1 MSILLQGAGFKK
13 RLMPILLS
21 VALAGC
27 SNLFGSSFTETLQ
40 RDANASSE
48 FYMNKLEQT
57 QSIEDKETYKLL
69 AARAFIAE
77 NKIAQS
83 EAVLSELGELND
95 AQKLD
100 RALIEARL
108 SAAKGANEV
117 AESQLRLIDLNKL
130 SRSQKS
136 RYYETQATIFE
147 NRKDV
152 IEAVKSH
159 IKMDENLTDV
169 QRRQNNVDKT
179 WALLRSAN
187 TGVINNASD
196 DGNVALGGWLTL
208 IKAYNDNIRQP
219 VQLSQALQNWK
230 SAYPNHA
237 ASTLFPKEL
246 QSLLN
251 FQQTNLA
258 QIGLVLPVS
267 GDGQILGNTILS
279 GFNDAKGN
287 STIPVQ
293 IFDSSTNSIN
303 DIITQAKQAGVKA
316 LVGPLLKQN
325 VESIINNPVSVQGM
339 DVLALNATPN
349 ARAINQ
355 MCYYGLSP
363 EDEAESAATKMWND
377 GVRNPVV
384 AMPQNDLGQR
394 VGNAF
399 NVRWQ
404 QLASTD
410 ANIRYYN
417 LPADVPYFFQE
428 NASNST
434 ALYAVANPE
443 ELAEIKGYLANNAPN
458 LKIYASSRAN
468 SASNSAEYITQMNGV
483 QFSDIPFFKESTSAQ
498 YQKVAGSTGGEY
510 QLMRL
515 YAMGADAWL
524 LINHFNELRQ
534 VPGYQLSGLTGVL
547 SAGPNC
553 NVERDMTWFQYQD
566 GNVVPVAN

>member
-21 VALAGC
+21 IALAGC

-83 EAVLSELGELND
+83 EAILSELGELND

-100 RALIEARL
+100 RTLIEARL

-152 IEAVKSH
+152 IEAVKAH
-159 IKMDENLTDV
+159 IKIDENLTDV
-169 QRRQNNVDKT
+169 QRRQSNVDKT

-187 TGVINNASD
+187 TGVINNAPD

-237 ASTLFPKEL
+237 AATLFPKEL

-258 QIGLVLPVS
+258 QIGLILPVS
-267 GDGQILGNTILS
+267 GDSQILGNTILS

-303 DIITQAKQAGVKA
+303 DIIAQAKQAGVKA

-428 NASNST
+428 NVSNST

>member
-57 QSIEDKETYKLL
+57 QNVEDKETYKLL
-69 AARAFIAE
+69 AARAFIVE

-100 RALIEARL
+100 RTLIEARL

-130 SRSQKS
+130 SVSQKS

-147 NRKDV
+147 NRKDM
-152 IEAVKSH
+152 IEAVKAR
-159 IKMDENLTDV
+159 IKIDENLTDV

-179 WALLRSAN
+179 WALLRAAN
-187 TGVINNASD
+187 TGVINNAPD

-230 SAYPNHA
+230 NAYPNHA
-237 ASTLFPKEL
+237 AATLFPKEL

-258 QIGLVLPVS
+258 QIGLVLPIS

-293 IFDSSTNSIN
+293 IFDSAIYSI
-303 DIITQAKQAGVKA
+303 DEITAQAKEAGVKA

-355 MCYYGLSP
+355 ICYYGLSP

-377 GVRNPVV
+377 GVRSPVV
-384 AMPQNDLGQR
+384 AMPQNELGLR

-417 LPADVPYFFQE
+417 LPADVPYFLQE

-434 ALYAVANPE
+434 ALYAVASPD
-443 ELAEIKGYLANNAPN
+443 ELAEIKGYLANSAPN
-458 LKIYASSRAN
+458 LKIYASSRLN
-468 SASNSAEYITQMNGV
+468 SASNSAEYVTQMNGV
-483 QFSDIPFFKESTSAQ
+483 QFSDIPFFKEATSAQ

-534 VPGYQLSGLTGVL
+534 VPGYQLSGLTGIL

-566 GNVVPVAN
+566 GNIVPVAN

>member
-27 SNLFGSSFTETLQ
+27 SNLFSSSFTETLQ

-57 QSIEDKETYKLL
+57 QNVEDKETYKLL
-69 AARAFIAE
+69 AARAFIVE

-83 EAVLSELGELND
+83 EAILSELGELND

-100 RALIEARL
+100 RTLIEARL

-130 SRSQKS
+130 SVSQKS

-147 NRKDV
+147 NRKDM
-152 IEAVKSH
+152 IEAVKAR

-179 WALLRSAN
+179 WALLRAAN
-187 TGVINNASD
+187 TGVINNAPD

-230 SAYPNHA
+230 NAYPNHA
-237 ASTLFPKEL
+237 AATLFPKEL

-258 QIGLVLPVS
+258 QIGLVLPIS

-293 IFDSSTNSIN
+293 IFDSAIYSI
-303 DIITQAKQAGVKA
+303 DEITAQAKEAGVKA

-355 MCYYGLSP
+355 ICYYGLSP

-377 GVRNPVV
+377 GVRSPVV
-384 AMPQNDLGQR
+384 AMPQNELGQR

-417 LPADVPYFFQE
+417 LPADVPYFLQE

-434 ALYAVANPE
+434 ALYAVASPD
-443 ELAEIKGYLANNAPN
+443 ELAEIKGYLANSAPN
-458 LKIYASSRAN
+458 LKIYASSRLN
-468 SASNSAEYITQMNGV
+468 SASNSAEYVTQMNGV
-483 QFSDIPFFKESTSAQ
+483 QFSDIPFFKEATSAQ

-534 VPGYQLSGLTGVL
+534 VPGYQLSGLTGIL

-566 GNVVPVAN
+566 GNIVPVAN

>member
-83 EAVLSELGELND
+83 EAILSELGELND

-100 RALIEARL
+100 LVLIEARL

-237 ASTLFPKEL
+237 AATLFPKEL

-293 IFDSSTNSIN
+293 IFDSSSNSIN
-303 DIITQAKQAGVKA
+303 DIIAQAKQAGVKA

>member
-83 EAVLSELGELND
+83 EAILSELGELND

-100 RALIEARL
+100 RTLIEARL

-136 RYYETQATIFE
+136 RYYETQVTIFE

-237 ASTLFPKEL
+237 AATLFPKEL

-267 GDGQILGNTILS
+267 SDGQILGNTILS

-293 IFDSSTNSIN
+293 IFDSSSNSIN
-303 DIITQAKQAGVKA
+303 DIIAQAKQAGVKA

-377 GVRNPVV
+377 GIRNPVV

-468 SASNSAEYITQMNGV
+468 SSSNSAEYITQMNGV